1 MHERARLAGVAV
13 DAVFDSVS
21 VATTFKE
28 RLAAAGVIFCSFSE
42 AVQKHPALVE
52 QYLGTVVPYSDN
64 FFATLNSAVFTD
76 GSFVYVPRGVRC
88 PMELSTYFRINAANT
103 GQFER
108 TLIIADEGAY
118 VSYLEGCLP
127 AWEEVS
133 YGDEMR
139 CVRDVALHDVV
150 LNHQGNEAEV
160 DKIMRREYR
169 GEMIEITPRSAGNR
183 FHVTTEHPV
192 LAIRRERVRGS
203 LRSGTRWADI
213 KPKLLERAEPEFVPA
228 GKLKAGD
235 LLVFPINKVE
245 RDDPTLSDDFLRLLG
260 YYIAEGCV
268 TKFNGHIAVEWSL
281 GSHETEMADEIT
293 ALTERCTGERPSRT
307 YDHRRHGLYLVV
319 YSEQLAAALEQHGGR
334 YAHGKRFSKAVMDL
348 PPQRQRLATD
358 SYYRGDGSIGKCRP
372 VSVRCCTL
380 SRTLAFQLQE
390 MLARQGIFAYLSIV
404 KASDERL
411 KDGHIIHHSDR
422 YVLFYARNTRTRRA
436 IRRDDYFL
444 VPIRKLERQLYNGYV
459 YNFETKSDPHS
470 YLVKGFAVHN
480 CTAPMRDENQLHAA
494 VVELVALDD
503 AQIKYST
510 VQNWYPG
517 DEQGRG
523 GIYNFVTKRGDCRGR
538 NSRISWTQ
546 VETGSAITWKYPSCM
561 LRGEGSIGEFYSVA
575 TTNNYQ
581 QADTGTKM
589 VHIGANTRSTI
600 ISKGISAGHGQNA
613 YRGLVK
619 IMPTAVGARNF
630 TQCDSLLIGKNCGAH
645 TFPYIETRNPTA
657 TVEHEASTSRI
668 SEDQL
673 FYCLQRGIDTEDAV
687 NMIVSGFCRPVF
699 KELPMEFAVE
709 AQNLLAVSLE
719 GAVG

>member
-1 MHERARLAGVAV
+1 MSRTPAGMDDIDALVGRSYRHGFVTEIDADTVPPGLDESVVRLISRKKGEPQFLLEWRLRALRHWQKMREPHWGQLRYGPIDYQAISYYSAPKQNTDGPKSLEEVDPKLLATYDKLGVPLHERARLAGVAV

-52 QYLGTVVPYSDN
+52 QYLGTVVPYADN

-76 GSFVYVPRGVRC
+76 GSFVYVPPGVRC
-88 PMELSTYFRINAANT
+88 PMELSTYFRINAINT

-108 TLIIADEGAY
+108 TLIIADCGSY
-118 VSYLEGCLP
+118 VSYLEGC
-127 AWEEVS
+127 S
-133 YGDEMR
+133 
-139 CVRDVALHDVV
+139 
-150 LNHQGNEAEV
+150 
-160 DKIMRREYR
+160 
-169 GEMIEITPRSAGNR
+169 
-183 FHVTTEHPV
+183 
-192 LAIRRERVRGS
+192 
-203 LRSGTRWADI
+203 
-213 KPKLLERAEPEFVPA
+213 
-228 GKLKAGD
+228 
-235 LLVFPINKVE
+235 
-245 RDDPTLSDDFLRLLG
+245 
-260 YYIAEGCV
+260 
-268 TKFNGHIAVEWSL
+268 
-281 GSHETEMADEIT
+281 
-293 ALTERCTGERPSRT
+293 
-307 YDHRRHGLYLVV
+307 
-319 YSEQLAAALEQHGGR
+319 
-334 YAHGKRFSKAVMDL
+334 
-348 PPQRQRLATD
+348 
-358 SYYRGDGSIGKCRP
+358 
-372 VSVRCCTL
+372 
-380 SRTLAFQLQE
+380 
-390 MLARQGIFAYLSIV
+390 
-404 KASDERL
+404 
-411 KDGHIIHHSDR
+411 
-422 YVLFYARNTRTRRA
+422 
-436 IRRDDYFL
+436 
-444 VPIRKLERQLYNGYV
+444 
-459 YNFETKSDPHS
+459 
-470 YLVKGFAVHN
+470 
-480 CTAPMRDENQLHAA
+480 APMRDENQLHAA
-494 VVELVALDD
+494 VVELVALDN

-546 VETGSAITWKYPSCM
+546 VETGSAITWKYPSCL

-619 IMPTAVGARNF
+619 IMPAAVGARNF
-630 TQCDSLLIGKNCGAH
+630 TQCDSLLIGKECGAH

-673 FYCLQRGIDTEDAV
+673 FYCLQRGIGTEDAV